1 MNDSIKQQEQFKLSD
16 PDVGEPRD
24 DVEQHPPMTLKRIMA
39 LLSLACLVSAAQI
52 PLYLIGGTLGN
63 GRLRTRLLIHLA
75 FIVADI
81 GGETSFA
88 WLGIANTIAYAATA
102 PFAGATSDL
111 IGRRYVALAGAALNV
126 IGMVVIGTAHRID
139 VAIGGMAIAGVG
151 SGFAEVIGT
160 AGITELA
167 PVKSRGLYIG
177 MAYTLILPAAASSG
191 YGISYEA

>member
-1 MNDSIKQQEQFKLSD
+1 M
-16 PDVGEPRD
+16 
-24 DVEQHPPMTLKRIMA
+24 
-39 LLSLACLVSAAQI
+39 
-52 PLYLIGGTLGN
+52 
-63 GRLRTRLLIHLA
+63 LIHLA

-126 IGMVVIGTAHRID
+126 IGMVVLGTAHRID

-151 SGFAEVIGT
+151 SGLAEVIGT

-167 PVKSRGLYIG
+167 PVKSRGLYMG

-191 YGISYEA
+191 YGISYQAYTDMSRSAIFTGVDMEMGSVDLRHSQWRGIWNAAPVLLASTSHQLTRTQQTADTFSN